1 MFELVAEEV
10 PASRRRATSC
20 YVVDMRA
27 LRVGD
32 RTALVDVPVPQPDGE
47 ALVRVTLSGIC
58 NTDLELARGYM
69 GFRGTLGH
77 EMVGV
82 IEAGGGAI
90 ANGTRVVCEINA
102 GCGICPLCAT
112 GDSRHCPTR
121 TVMGIVGRDGAHAD
135 YLRIPTR
142 NLIAVPDQIS
152 DRQAVFVEPLAA
164 ALGILER
171 CPISPGQR
179 VAILGDGKLGL
190 LIAMAL
196 ADLQPL
202 LVGKHRDK
210 LALAPVEGVLADEAR
225 HQGKFDVVIEA
236 TGSTDGFTLALD
248 LLRPQGSLVLKSTFS
263 GATPVDAA
271 RIVVD
276 EISVIGSRCGSFAPA
291 LARLAH
297 VDVERLISDQVSIER
312 AEAAL
317 RDAAK
322 QGVLKLLLTR

>member
-1 MFELVAEEV
+1 
-10 PASRRRATSC
+10 
-20 YVVDMRA
+20 MRA

-32 RTALVDVPVPQPDGE
+32 RTSLVEVPIPVADGE

-77 EMVGV
+77 ELVGV
-82 IEAGGGAI
+82 VEQGGGAI
-90 ANGTRVVCEINA
+90 PNGTRVVCEINA
-102 GCGICPLCAT
+102 GCGSCALCLT

-135 YLRIPTR
+135 YVRIPAR

-171 CPISPGQR
+171 CPISGER
-179 VAILGDGKLGL
+179 VAIIGDGKLGL

-196 ADLQPL
+196 AEHRPL
-202 LVGKHRDK
+202 LIGKHPSK
-210 LALAPVEGVLADEAR
+210 LKLAPVDSVLLDHAR
-225 HQGKFDVVIEA
+225 GPFDIVIEA
-236 TGSTDGFTLALD
+236 SGTADGFTLALD
-248 LLRPQGSLVLKSTFS
+248 LLRPQGSLVLKSTFA

-271 RIVVD
+271 RIVVN
-276 EISVIGSRCGSFAPA
+276 EIRVIGSRCGRFAPA
-291 LARLAH
+291 LARLPH
-297 VDVERLISDQVSIER
+297 VSVDRLISDQLSIDH
-312 AEAAL
+312 AEQAL
-317 RDAAK
+317 VDATK
-322 QGVLKLLLTR
+322 PGVLKVLLAR